1 MEKSCK
7 AYARVS
13 LAEERSEGVKEE
25 ERCTVPGKVVQPRQR
40 KDHLWDDYEIR
51 WCLSQV
57 SEVHLSHMEKGGR
70 RHDAETALGS
80 CRVRSDPLLGRAI
93 LYPALGGTR
102 RAQRGDLGG
111 DAGARRYRPCR
122 ATGQRGGLK
131 ALIFS
136 RPIDKHP
143 A

>member
-51 WCLSQV
+51 WYLSQV

-80 CRVRSDPLLGRAI
+80 CRVRSTRYLAGLYCTLLLAG
-93 LYPALGGTR
+93 LG
-102 RAQRGDLGG
+102 AHNEE
-111 DAGARRYRPCR
+111 
-122 ATGQRGGLK
+122 
-131 ALIFS
+131 I
-136 RPIDKHP
+136 
-143 A
+143 